1 MSAPGPLSPNR
12 RLALTVLV
20 PSLYLFP
27 LVVAYVLPKH
37 FGFGSRALAYLGF
50 AVGVCGL
57 CLWILAMA
65 QLGRGLAVLP
75 GDTKDRLVTR
85 GGDKFVRHPIYV
97 GIVLTLLGIFL
108 ACGSVFGLVYLI
120 VVVVPLNLVR
130 ARLEDQALLERFGDS
145 YRTYRQRTLF

>member
-1 MSAPGPLSPNR
+1 MSAPEPLSPNQR
-12 RLALTVLV
+12 RALSVLI

-37 FGFGSRALAYLGF
+37 FGFGSRPLAYLGF
-50 AVGVCGL
+50 AVGISGL

-85 GGDKFVRHPIYV
+85 GVYKFVRHPIYV
-97 GIVLTLLGIFL
+97 GIVLTLLGLFL
-108 ACGSVFGLVYLI
+108 ACGSVFGLVYL
-120 VVVVPLNLVR
+120 VAVVVPLNLVR
-130 ARLEDQALLERFGDS
+130 ARLEDKALLERFGDS
-145 YRTYRQRTLF
+145 YRAYRQRTLF